1 MAKGDHIFIKSRL
14 RGIPFQ
20 HHGIDMGDGTVVHL
34 APESGSRVALVD
46 HSGKFCV
53 RRDSIDTFSF
63 GKPVHVFQH
72 PQPREADEVV
82 AAATSHIGRCG
93 YHLIDNNCEHF
104 ANLCATGSAGSRQV
118 DFGHSTAVSMTS
130 AVTKGL
136 WALSGRAAARYATR
150 AAARPHPLSMLAD
163 GVEAVTIATGCAAG
177 LTAERTRRLARA
189 GGQLTALAVGCAV
202 GGPVGGAVSL
212 AMHRSS
218 TQIAE
223 RVCTAARS
231 GLSLLKRQSQPEN

>member
-1 MAKGDHIFIKSRL
+1 MAKGEHIFIKSRH

-34 APESGSRVALVD
+34 APESGTRVALVD
-46 HSGKFCV
+46 HTGRFCV
-53 RRDSIDTFSF
+53 RREPIESFS
-63 GKPVHVFQH
+63 GGRPIHVVKH
-72 PQPREADEVV
+72 SQPRDADDVIAV
-82 AAATSHIGRCG
+82 ATGHIGRCG

-104 ANLCATGSAGSRQV
+104 ASLCAGGSADSRQV
-118 DFGHSTAVSMTS
+118 DFGHSTAVSVTS
-130 AVTKGL
+130 AVTKGV
-136 WALSGRAAARYATR
+136 WALSGRIAARYAVR

-163 GVEAVTIATGCAAG
+163 GVEAVAIASGCAAG
-177 LTAERTRRLARA
+177 LSAERTRRLARA
-189 GGQLTALAVGCAV
+189 GGQITALAVGCAV

-223 RVCTAARS
+223 RVCSAARNR
-231 GLSLLKRQSQPEN
+231 LSLLKR

>member
-1 MAKGDHIFIKSRL
+1 MAKGDHIFIKSRV
-14 RGIPFQ
+14 RSIPFQ

-34 APESGSRVALVD
+34 APESGSRVAFID
-46 HSGKFCV
+46 HTGRFCV
-53 RRDSIDTFSF
+53 RREPIESFSF
-63 GKPVHVFQH
+63 GKPVHVVEY
-72 PQPREADEVV
+72 PQPKPADEVV
-82 AAATSHIGRCG
+82 AAAASHIGRCG

-104 ANLCATGSAGSRQV
+104 ASLCASGSAGSRQV

-136 WALSGRAAARYATR
+136 WALGGRAAARYATR
-150 AAARPHPLSMLAD
+150 AAARPHPLSILAD
-163 GVEAVTIATGCAAG
+163 GVEAMTIASGCAAG

-189 GGQLTALAVGCAV
+189 SGQLTALAVGCAV

-212 AMHRSS
+212 AVHRSS

-223 RVCTAARS
+223 RVCTAARH
-231 GLSLLKRQSQPEN
+231 GLSLLKRDS